1 MKSLPVR
8 VSRWVGGFPG
18 VALVRAAAMVL
29 RAAALLGVLGLRPAR
44 VPKMPLGIPS
54 GGVLK
59 VIKGCC
65 LQ

>member
-1 MKSLPVR
+1 MQSVPVR
-8 VSRWVGGFPG
+8 VSRWAASFSG
-18 VALVRAAAMVL
+18 VAPARAAAMVL